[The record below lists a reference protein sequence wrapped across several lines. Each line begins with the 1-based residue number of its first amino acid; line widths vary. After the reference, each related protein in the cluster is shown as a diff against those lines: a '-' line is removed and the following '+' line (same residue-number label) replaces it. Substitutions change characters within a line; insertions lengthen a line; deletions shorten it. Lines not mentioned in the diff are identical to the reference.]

1 MITEADEKGEKLD
14 FALHYGKQ
22 QESMKIKRLIGQPEA
37 AHSLKTAHCVAL
49 YSSSSSWEAGSE
61 EESCLACAK

>member
-1 MITEADEKGEKLD
+1 MKKGKNLILLYIME
-14 FALHYGKQ
+14 KQ
-22 QESMKIKRLIGQPEA
+22 QDSKKIKRLVRQPRA

>member
-1 MITEADEKGEKLD
+1 MITKADEKGEKLD

-22 QESMKIKRLIGQPEA
+22 QDSMKIKRLK
-37 AHSLKTAHCVAL
+37 SLKTAHCVAL

>member
-1 MITEADEKGEKLD
+1 MKKGKNLILLYIME
-14 FALHYGKQ
+14 KQ
-22 QESMKIKRLIGQPEA
+22 QDSMKIKRLIRQPA
-37 AHSLKTAHCVAL
+37 VANSLKTAHCVAL